1 MKGLLI
7 KDALLILRNKRSI
20 TTLMLVCIVF
30 GFTMGENIPFV
41 LCYTATVFG
50 VLALGT
56 VSYDEFDNG
65 YPFLMSLPFERK
77 TYAVEKYVLS
87 LLFELA
93 GLLIGLVM
101 CVLSAAVRGFSI
113 DPLETALFA
122 LVSFPVLMII
132 MSLLIFIQLKYGPEK
147 SRLVMFLFYGIIL
160 AGMAIVSRFKDR
172 FDFPGM
178 IENISPSAAAIGL
191 LAVTVLIVVL
201 MCRLSI
207 RAVEKKEY

>member
-20 TTLMLVCIVF
+20 TTLLLVCVIF
-30 GFTMGENIPFV
+30 GFSMGENVPFV

-50 VLALGT
+50 IMALGT

-65 YPFLMSLPFERK
+65 YPFLMSLPVERK

-87 LLFELA
+87 LGSELA
-93 GLLIGLVM
+93 GLLIGLLL
-101 CVLSAAVRGFSI
+101 CILSAAVRGFSI
-113 DPLETALFA
+113 EPMETALFA
-122 LVSFPVLMII
+122 LVSFPILIII
-132 MSLLIFIQLKYGPEK
+132 MSLLIFIQLKYGPER

-172 FDFPGM
+172 FDFTGM
-178 IENISPSAAAIGL
+178 IENISPAAAAIGL
-191 LAVTVLIVVL
+191 LVVTVLVVVL

>member
-7 KDALLILRNKRSI
+7 KDALLILRNKRSF
-20 TTLMLVCIVF
+20 TTLMLVCLIF
-30 GFTMGENIPFV
+30 GFSMGDNVPFV

-77 TYAVEKYVLS
+77 TYAVEKYVFS

-93 GLLIGLVM
+93 GLLVGLLV
-101 CVLSAAVRGFSI
+101 CVLAAAVRGFAI
-113 DPLETALFA
+113 EPLETALFA
-122 LVSFPVLMII
+122 LVSFPLLIMI
-132 MSLLIFIQLKYGPEK
+132 MSMLIFVQLKYGPER

-172 FDFPGM
+172 FDFSGM
-178 IENISPSAAAIGL
+178 IENISPAAAAIGL
-191 LAVTVLIVVL
+191 LAVMVVVVVL